1 MTRTRAAA
9 ADEGS
14 HVGRATAG
22 RGNFVWHGESKLN
35 RILVTSH
42 EKERG
47 SLKVHSVLLTLSAAE
62 QTPGCRKHP
71 LLAVATAFL
80 THDCMMFLENAADR
94 GGAKKSR
101 KKKSLNSLIGP
112 NAVRLILLTGA
123 SLVQNKCLFFVCGG
137 K

>member
-9 ADEGS
+9 AEGS
-14 HVGRATAG
+14 HVGRAGAG

-47 SLKVHSVLLTLSAAE
+47 SLKVHFGLLTLSAAE

-71 LLAVATAFL
+71 LLAVAAAFL
-80 THDCMMFLENAADR
+80 THDCIMLFLENTADGG
-94 GGAKKSR
+94 GGAKKRR
-101 KKKSLNSLIGP
+101 KKNHLI
-112 NAVRLILLTGA
+112 I
-123 SLVQNKCLFFVCGG
+123 
-137 K
+137 

>member
-9 ADEGS
+9 AEGS
-14 HVGRATAG
+14 HVGCAGAG

-47 SLKVHSVLLTLSAAE
+47 SLKVHFGLLTLSAAE

-71 LLAVATAFL
+71 LLAVAAAFL
-80 THDCMMFLENAADR
+80 THDCMMFLENAAD
-94 GGAKKSR
+94 GGGGGQRREEKK
-101 KKKSLNSLIGP
+101 I
-112 NAVRLILLTGA
+112 T
-123 SLVQNKCLFFVCGG
+123 
-137 K
+137 

>member
-1 MTRTRAAA
+1 MTRTRAASA
-9 ADEGS
+9 EGS
-14 HVGRATAG
+14 HVGRAGAG

-47 SLKVHSVLLTLSAAE
+47 SRKVHYGLLTLSAAE

-71 LLAVATAFL
+71 LLAVAAAFL
-80 THDCMMFLENAADR
+80 THDCMMFLENAADV
-94 GGAKKSR
+94 GGGKEEKN

-123 SLVQNKCLFFVCGG
+123 SIFQNKCLFFVCGG